1 VTLKYLVFG
10 TGTSFVLQAFVK
22 IKSPK
27 NHKTMTLVKI
37 NNRPV
42 KTFDN
47 IFDELFNSVPANW
60 PSNQKSNSVP
70 VNIYESKDGYHLE
83 FSAPGRNKEDFKVEL
98 EKGQL
103 TVSFELKE
111 EAQADNDYKT
121 VRKEFSLVSFKRS
134 FNVED
139 KVNVDNIQAK
149 YENGILKVYL
159 PKKEEVAQAGKQI
172 NVQ

>member
-1 VTLKYLVFG
+1 
-10 TGTSFVLQAFVK
+10 
-22 IKSPK
+22 
-27 NHKTMTLVKI
+27 MTLVKI

-47 IFDELFNSVPANW
+47 IFDELFNGVPASW
-60 PSNQKSNSVP
+60 NQNNKSAVP
-70 VNIYESKDGYHLE
+70 VNIHEAKDGYTLE
-83 FSAPGRNKEDFKVEL
+83 FLAAGRTKEDFKVEL
-98 EKGQL
+98 EKGLL
-103 TVSFELKE
+103 TVSFEAKE
-111 EAQADNDYKT
+111 TAQPEAEYKT
-121 VRKEFSLVSFKRS
+121 VRREFAIASFKRT
-134 FNVED
+134 FNVDD